1 MNTVFVVVVVV
12 LVVIVV
18 TAAGLLLRS
27 IAASP
32 KQEYRRSLRGIRQY
46 REEID
51 SRATDPNAVIRVNR
65 DDWLGTSDHLG

>member
-1 MNTVFVVVVVV
+1 MNTVFVVVVVA

-27 IAASP
+27 IASSKAD
-32 KQEYRRSLRGIRQY
+32 YRRNLEDIRQI
-46 REEID
+46 RDDIRND
-51 SRATDPNAVIRVNR
+51 APDDAAVIRVNR